1 MTIFDFI
8 IATCLLQQLK
18 ETFKGAYFRSEP
30 LEITEGG
37 MKIPPKKILQGKL
50 VGKKIL
56 QVVVQRKIHS
66 CRGSDIQCVR

>member
-1 MTIFDFI
+1 VTIFDLI

-18 ETFKGAYFRSEP
+18 ETFKGAYFRSKP
-30 LEITEGG
+30 LEITGGG
-37 MKIPPKKILQGKL
+37 MKIPKKTFLQGKL

-66 CRGSDIQCVR
+66 CRGSDTQCVQ

>member
-1 MTIFDFI
+1 MTIFNFI

-30 LEITEGG
+30 LEITGGG

-50 VGKKIL
+50 VGKKNPASGSTEKNTF
-56 QVVVQRKIHS
+56 VQR
-66 CRGSDIQCVR
+66 